1 MQKFELYLKN
11 QRTKFNNRF
20 AGLLLGLNFIAI
32 WFVMTKQNYTRLE
45 GKLTGIIGISLMILT
60 FIVQY
65 ILILNKKNNHTKKSV
80 LIASISIALYMTFT
94 GYWWIGLIF
103 LALFLLYRVS
113 ERELKIIIQHDFIVY
128 PSFPKKKINW
138 SELNN
143 IIVKDG
149 LLTID
154 LKNNKLI
161 QQNIDEI
168 KTSINE
174 KEFNDFCSQQLKA
187 APLSI

>member
-11 QRTKFNNRF
+11 QRTKFYNRF
-20 AGLLLGLNFIAI
+20 AGLLLGLNFIAV

-80 LIASISIALYMTFT
+80 LITSISIALYLTFT

-128 PSFPKKKINW
+128 PSFPLKKINW
-138 SELNN
+138 ENLNN
-143 IIVKDG
+143 CLLKDG

-154 LKNNKLI
+154 FKNNKII
-161 QQNIDEI
+161 QQMIDD
-168 KTSINE
+168 KGTTINE
-174 KEFNDFCSQQLKA
+174 KEFNEFCQQQLNQ
-187 APLSI
+187 